1 MTKRIFLSICAVAL
15 SVLVLTSVFLFYLL
29 YKDLTKTQFEQLRM
43 QTEMA
48 EQGMLLSGEEYFKG
62 LDTTNYRISW
72 ISAEGEVLYD
82 SDHDYKSL
90 ENHLDREEIKEALD
104 TGNGQSSRFSSTG
117 MERSL
122 YYALLLKDGTVIR
135 LSVSQ
140 STVWNLLLDITPSI
154 IIVLLI
160 ALVLSVVLAVYLSK
174 FIVEPLN
181 KLNLD
186 RPLDNKGYKE
196 LAPLLRRIDSQQM
209 ELRHQENKLQKKKD
223 ELDTVIDSM
232 NEGIIL
238 LNSKNHIISINP
250 TARKLLGADN
260 TCIGEDILT
269 VCRSI
274 SLQELLQ
281 SASKGQH
288 NEKIVDLQGG
298 CYLIDVSPII
308 SYEKIH
314 GYAILFFDITEKRN
328 SEAIRR
334 EFTANVSHELKT
346 PLHTIAGYAELMANG
361 MVRDDD
367 VQNCA
372 SKIHTEAKRMTNL
385 IEDIINLSHLD
396 EGGTDMQWAECNLL
410 ALAKSVI
417 NSLENTAVD
426 SDIRLELK
434 GSSVMVNGIPQLL
447 QGIIYNLCDNA
458 IKYNRAGGNV
468 KLEISEDIENAIIKV
483 CDTGIGI
490 PLEHQARIFERF
502 YRVDKSHSKEVGGT
516 GLGLSIVKHSA
527 KIHNAR
533 IELESVP
540 NQGTTITVKIPKK

>member
-1 MTKRIFLSICAVAL
+1 MTKRIFLSICAVTL

-29 YKDLTKTQFEQLRM
+29 YKDLTETQFEQLIM

-48 EQGMLLSGEEYFKG
+48 EQGMRLSGEEYFKG
-62 LDTTNYRISW
+62 LDTENYRISW
-72 ISAEGEVLYD
+72 ISSEGEVLYD
-82 SDHDYKSL
+82 SDYDNESM
-90 ENHLDREEIKEALD
+90 ENHSNREEISKALESGSGRS
-104 TGNGQSSRFSSTG
+104 TRFSSTR

-122 YYALLLKDGTVIR
+122 YYALLLEDGTVIR

-154 IIVLLI
+154 VIILLI
-160 ALVLSVVLAVYLSK
+160 ALFLSVVLAVNLSK
-174 FIVEPLN
+174 FIVDPLN

-186 RPLDNKGYKE
+186 RPLDNKGYAE
-196 LAPLLRRIDSQQM
+196 IAPLLRRIDSQQM
-209 ELRHQENKLQKKKD
+209 ELRRQENKLQKKKD

-238 LNSKNHIISINP
+238 LNSKMHILSINP
-250 TARKLLGADN
+250 AAKKLLGADT
-260 TCIGEDILT
+260 TCIGEDILS
-269 VCRSI
+269 VCQSI
-274 SLQELLQ
+274 SLEELLN

-288 NEKIVDLQGG
+288 TEKIADIQGG

-314 GYAILFFDITEKRN
+314 GYAILFFDVTEKRN

-361 MVRDDD
+361 MVKDDD
-367 VQNCA
+367 VQGCA
-372 SKIHTEAKRMTNL
+372 SKIYTEAKRMSNL

-396 EGGTDMQWAECNLL
+396 EGGTDMQWKSCDLFS
-410 ALAKSVI
+410 LAKTVAD
-417 NSLENTAVD
+417 SLENTAVN
-426 SDIRLELK
+426 SDITLELR
-434 GSSVMVNGIPQLL
+434 GSDVTVNGIPQLL

-458 IKYNRAGGNV
+458 IKYNRVGGRV
-468 KLEISEDIENAIIKV
+468 VLEISEDVENAVIKV
-483 CDTGIGI
+483 SDTGIGI
-490 PLEHQARIFERF
+490 PLDHQARIFERF

-540 NQGTTITVKIPKK
+540 EEGTTVTVRIPKQ